1 MIKEKT
7 VFVFGAGSNL
17 DYQFPTGAQLRDEI
31 ASVCN
36 WDTMR
41 PDIPE
46 HIKILNN
53 MDFNMQVLTNFRT
66 QLMNG
71 GFDTIDEF
79 LEARENPVYRSL
91 GKTAIAIALIKH
103 EHPQIFQGRFSTDSF
118 YNFLFKKMANEATKE
133 NFHQNKVSFVT
144 YNYDRSFEYFLSNSL
159 LNRYE
164 GIQDSEVDYIMSQ
177 MKIIHV
183 HGSLGNM
190 RWHGYNKRE
199 YNTVVDQNNVKIA
212 SEGIVNFNEV
222 DGNYEGYKEAR
233 KEFHEAKN
241 VVFVGF
247 GFHPLNLSRLAE
259 GDCLLGKK
267 RLFATSLG
275 LTEEEISEIFRIAKT
290 SMVMYPKNAIPFAKD
305 HLTWL

>member
-7 VFVFGAGSNL
+7 VFVFGAGLSS
-17 DYQFPTGAQLRDEI
+17 DYKFPTGAQLRDEI
-31 ASVCN
+31 ASVC
-36 WDTMR
+36 DTVTGGSKVA
-41 PDIPE
+41 E
-46 HIKILNN
+46 NLKILN
-53 MDFNMQVLTNFRT
+53 MDFTKEDLTNFRR

-71 GFDTIDEF
+71 VFDTIDEF
-79 LEARENPVYRSL
+79 LEARKHPIYRAL
-91 GKTAIAIALIKH
+91 GKATIAIALIRH
-103 EHPQIFQGRFSTDSF
+103 ENPYVFQGRSSTNSF
-118 YNFLFKKMANEATKE
+118 YNFLFKKMVNEATKE
-133 NFHQNKVSFVT
+133 NFSQNAVSFVT

-164 GIQDSEVDYIMSQ
+164 DIQDSEVDHIMSQ

-190 RWHGYNKRE
+190 RWHGYNERE
-199 YNTVVDQNNVKIA
+199 YDTTIDQNNVKIA

-222 DGNYEGYKEAR
+222 DGNYVGYKDAR
-233 KEFHEAKN
+233 KELHEAKN

-267 RLFATSLG
+267 RIIATSLG
-275 LTEEEISEIFRIAKT
+275 LTSEEISKIFTIAKRYVPT
-290 SMVMYPKNAIPFAKD
+290 HDENAISFAKNR
-305 HLTWL
+305 LTWL